1 MVLGK
6 LANVSFASTRPCC
19 SIFAFTTKANRV
31 SNIICEH
38 CTSRKTSNAVAVD
51 IASHAFAPKKSLEV
65 IGSEQVG
72 TPAVQVLS
80 SPNQ

>member
-1 MVLGK
+1 MWSSESSRQFLLQAPGHAV
-6 LANVSFASTRPCC
+6 
-19 SIFAFTTKANRV
+19 AFTTKANHV